1 MKHMKRFVALFAALA
16 LVLAMAVPAFAD
28 TAATG
33 SITIKN
39 AIEGTTYTAYK
50 IFDLDYVDATTTTKA
65 SYAYK
70 ADDNWKAFVTGTGAG
85 AAYVDYNEK
94 TRAVT
99 AKDEFTK
106 EQAPAF
112 AKEALAY
119 AKSKSEITGVTVTA
133 DASGKVKFTEL
144 PFGYY
149 VVDTPMGA
157 LCVLDSTIPNVN
169 VDEKNEVPSVE
180 KKVKAGNTYE
190 ASNTAK
196 IGDTVEFETKI
207 NVKKGAANYV
217 LHDKMDAGLTL
228 DSASI
233 KVTVDG
239 DDDDVTSDTTKCT
252 IKTTGMTDADCT
264 FEIEFADTYVAELGL
279 ADKTIVVTYNA
290 TLNSNAVVGGT
301 GNKNETYLKY
311 GNSNDT
317 THSMTTTYTYEFDVV
332 KTNDADQLLEGAV
345 FSLYTSEDA
354 PTPMNLVAVG
364 TGVYRLATTGDA
376 ATVTTFTA
384 GKVTIQGLAN
394 GNYYLEEITAPKGY
408 NKLDHRER
416 ITIDNADLKATTTE
430 NTYTDGGVK
439 VENKAGT
446 TLPGTGGIGTTIF
459 YLIGGGLMV
468 AAAVLLIAKKRMEN
482 K

>member
-1 MKHMKRFVALFAALA
+1 MKHMKRFMALFAALA

-28 TAATG
+28 AAVTG
-33 SITIKN
+33 SITINN
-39 AIEGTTYTAYK
+39 AVKDTTYTAYK
-50 IFDLDYVDATTTTKA
+50 IFDLDYVDATDTTKA

-99 AKDEFTK
+99 AKGEFTK

-239 DDDDVTSDTTKCT
+239 ADVTSDTTKCT

-332 KTNDADQLLEGAV
+332 KTNDANQLLEGAV
-345 FSLYTSEDA
+345 FSLYTSEEA
-354 PTPMNLVAVG
+354 TTPMNLVAG
-364 TGVYRLATTGDA
+364 STGVYRLPTKDDTT
-376 ATVTTFTA
+376 TVTTFTA

-408 NKLDHRER
+408 NKLDHRVE
-416 ITIDNADLKATTTE
+416 ITINNADLKANTTE